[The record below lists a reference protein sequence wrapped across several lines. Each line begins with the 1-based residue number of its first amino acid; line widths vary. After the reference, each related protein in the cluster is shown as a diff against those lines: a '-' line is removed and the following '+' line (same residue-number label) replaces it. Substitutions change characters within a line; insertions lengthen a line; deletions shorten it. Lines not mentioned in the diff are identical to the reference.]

1 MSTFTYTLG
10 YGKLDYSNQVY
21 CGIYNS
27 AISGFELDYDG
38 WREPVNDKL
47 EYALVHRINED
58 EGKGYSISY
67 FIDSRGALW
76 GVDSPY
82 RFKKIL
88 DFEDREEWL
97 NTGMIP
103 DACIQKLKDGYFQ
116 TGLAPWQNNAKQ
128 VHTLFLDYVRSEIRI
143 HRLETRL
150 NKKIE

>member
-1 MSTFTYTLG
+1 MSKLTYTPDF
-10 YGKLDYSNQVY
+10 GKLDYSNQVY
-21 CGIYNS
+21 CGIYNI
-27 AISGFELDYDG
+27 AISGFEYVGARPPLI
-38 WREPVNDKL
+38 
-47 EYALVHRINED
+47 HRINED

-116 TGLAPWQNNAKQ
+116 TGLAPWQNNAKK

-143 HRLETRL
+143 HRLETKL
-150 NKKIE
+150 NKKID